1 MPSLIY
7 PLKDASKNICLK
19 DINDKYNP
27 SYAPEEFQRPES
39 WGKKDKKDYFQSILM
54 NRLEGSFVL
63 VDIERTLHRIVN
75 IDGADRVYNYFKN
88 FQNQGLEYVILDGN
102 NRFLFILSLLNDQY
116 TIPRGTYDVVIDDY
130 LSQVVIGPNNNVYSK
145 LPKLIKKIIAERLIT
160 ITIYYQI
167 GYAGLSDIFTN
178 VNNGVPLN
186 AQEKRNALDSE
197 WARWVR
203 HLSKHLCSDILVKI
217 FGPDYKRRL
226 KGDEF
231 LVEAICFSKMTSTE
245 STGVTQSVKNAL
257 YLSDFDDIDTE
268 LYEEKFVLLKQYI
281 AEVDD
286 NLIYGSSVMNL
297 FWALFNGINSEQQ
310 AHDFLELH
318 HKVRLDKDIVNNEGD
333 NYKWACGGLGGKNVE
348 FRMIILPQIVN
359 DNYPTYS
366 HVEV

>member
-7 PLKDASKNICLK
+7 PLKDASKNIFLE
-19 DINDKYNP
+19 DLVNKYEY

-63 VDIERTLHRIVN
+63 VDIERTLNRIVN
-75 IDGADRVYNYFKN
+75 IDGTDRVYNYFKN

-116 TIPRGTYDVVIDDY
+116 TIPRGTYDVIVDDY

-160 ITIYYQI
+160 ITTYYQI
-167 GYAGLSDIFTN
+167 CYSGLSDIFTN

-186 AQEKRNALDSE
+186 AQEKRNALDSD

-203 HLSKHLCSDILVKI
+203 HLSRLNSDLLVKI

-231 LVEAICFSKMTSTE
+231 LVEAICFSKMIPTE
-245 STGVTQSVKNAL
+245 STGVSQTVKNSL
-257 YLSDFDDIDTE
+257 YISDFDDIDTG
-268 LYEEKFVLLKQYI
+268 LYEEKFVLLNQYI

-297 FWALFNGINSEQQ
+297 FWGLFNGINSEQQ
-310 AHDFLELH
+310 AQDFLELH
-318 HKVRLDKDIVNNEGD
+318 HKVRLDKNLVNNEGD

-348 FRMIILPQIVN
+348 FRMIVLPQIVSG
-359 DNYPTYS
+359 NYPTYS
-366 HVEV
+366 NVEV